1 MCSAMF
7 LILLGGERQ
16 RKSIFSELWITLS
29 DSNARRRPVD
39 NFRTVNPG

>member
-1 MCSAMF
+1 MF

-29 DSNARRRPVD
+29 GSNAGRRAVD
-39 NFRTVNPG
+39 NFRAVNPG